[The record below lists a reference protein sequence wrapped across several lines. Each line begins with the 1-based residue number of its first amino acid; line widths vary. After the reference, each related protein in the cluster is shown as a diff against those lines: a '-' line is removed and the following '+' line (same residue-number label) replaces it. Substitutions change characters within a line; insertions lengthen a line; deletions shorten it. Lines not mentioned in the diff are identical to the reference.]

1 MNKLSQSLEQRQ
13 KLSPQQILET
23 VLLQMNGIDLE
34 QKILEELEKNPAL
47 ELEETLDTDSEKDS
61 EESLDEID
69 WEEILNS
76 EYDEG
81 IKSPFDKSRKK
92 IETPIQHIY
101 TPVERLLEPV
111 SYTHLTLPTI
121 LLV

>member
-1 MNKLSQSLEQRQ
+1 MNKLSQSLEQGQ
-13 KLSPQQILET
+13 KLSTQQILET

-47 ELEETLDTDSEKDS
+47 ELEETQDSDTEKDS

-81 IKSPFDKSRKK
+81 IKSPSDKSRKK
-92 IETPIQHIY
+92 LET
-101 TPVERLLEPV
+101 LL
-111 SYTHLTLPTI
+111 
-121 LLV
+121 